1 MMSKKGQD
9 NQKGITF
16 QNKVALLYML
26 DNYRYG
32 NFLKIKFEGS
42 SYNDFTLF
50 FKNSNKNS
58 SFFWEFEVKNWT
70 KPLTL
75 HKIKNIITTE
85 VEKGI
90 NRYSDNDQ
98 FYIVAPHFADEC
110 KEQIKQF
117 KKYSWI
123 FKKDGLKN
131 FDQSK
136 KMYQQFNEKSP
147 ILHWSKEE
155 IILLLKTEIV
165 EFNEEIVNQ
174 KTQERF
180 YYEQS
185 FFYNKEN
192 ADNIISRLFKNIT
205 EASSKGQEFTK
216 YEIEQTITKFCNEE
230 TNKSESYSLDK
241 DLKGAIDNI
250 ESQLNTEST
259 FATLNDDKYIAPISK
274 RVQAIFYI
282 TDKLKQKSFSFK
294 KIKWFFDK
302 ILITD
307 RYMFSSFSL
316 LETYIEKNDLDLKDK
331 KSVLDFIFKI
341 YEYEQNSSSIY
352 KRMFETSYRSSIFKI
367 FLKFS
372 KNKEFVQ
379 NKDLKL
385 KLIKF
390 LDKHVPDWQATYL
403 KDDTYGYYRYQ
414 YLPQII
420 KNLFSYTK
428 EGIDFIIK
436 KYNFTNEIESPYLN
450 TNRYSW
456 YSPYNYIKEFINKDF
471 ENNFLI
477 VVKGI
482 AGQFTDLYK
491 KSYGYDYE
499 GYEITGGG
507 HFYRNGQASLKTFSW
522 ELILSKCI
530 KQFYTNTKNW
540 EFLKSIIDTPYNKK
554 PPVFVKRSFISFLL
568 MQLETADKSNPTKN
582 AFYQALK
589 EILKI
594 KEGFPRTKEIA
605 INVLSTNFTKIPD
618 TYLKLIIEK
627 IIYKYSSDGVTYNI
641 SLIQLLLSFIEHG
654 KLYFKSILKK
664 TLLNKNFKSTYL
676 YRQALGILNRKIE
689 NQHIK
694 DFFNEIKNNL
704 DMSENTDLLYA
715 DVVSDSSSID
725 TLFNSS
731 SKKELDS
738 LASIIAKAMMNN
750 NFELIKKVL
759 PLIKNN
765 LSALYERATIS
776 KSNYLKNVIAQLV
789 PKAIK
794 DDMQLAEAIIEQC
807 IKDTNLCDES
817 TQLHESIIKH
827 PKVVAINTMRTYL
840 CYFSINSYII
850 YHNTRLNDQ
859 TLDTQNCKKL
869 EKAFNWVKIL
879 IDLDGTLADKIPD
892 FPKPNYYL
900 RYFAIIPLESLSYYH
915 TRKKLNQLKK
925 GFGDK
930 IKQFAFTILEK
941 TDQEI
946 KENNPNPKPKG
957 MLDAIGRLFDVVRDL
972 NEDEAKKVLSFIQKH
987 DVEEFDHLFIYYAL
1001 FREEH
1006 LSDKGKFKS
1015 DYFKNLLK
1023 SICKGQANKFNQNHQ
1038 LLREHISFTIYH
1050 SMKLDDQNKN
1060 QATYMFNLDEDFF
1073 EKIKPYWKLL
1083 LTNPTQK
1090 IESYIIMSFGI
1101 ILKHNQNYYSKY
1113 KKYFFNFIKKII
1125 DKKPEFDND
1134 YYALLNIDMVLP
1146 AIVKY
1151 APNDLIELLFL
1162 FLNKGNSKTG
1172 DIPFSYQVDILKPEI
1187 EKHQKHISKENIN
1200 KAKAE
1205 LNKYNI
1211 NLKTNN

>member
-1 MMSKKGQD
+1 MSKKGQD
-9 NQKGITF
+9 NQEGITF

-32 NFLKIKFEGS
+32 NFLKIKFEGDD
-42 SYNDFTLF
+42 YNDFTLF
-50 FKNSNKNS
+50 FKNSNNNS
-58 SFFWEFEVKNWT
+58 SFFWEFEAK
-70 KPLTL
+70 KRDKSLTL
-75 HKIKNIITTE
+75 FGVKNIIAKE
-85 VEKGI
+85 AEKGI

-98 FYIVAPHFADEC
+98 FYIVAPQFQNQC

-117 KKYSWI
+117 KKHSWV
-123 FKKDGLKN
+123 FKKDGFKN
-131 FDQSK
+131 FDQLK
-136 KMYQQFNEKSP
+136 KMYQQFNEESP
-147 ILHWSKEE
+147 ILYWSKEE

-165 EFNEEIVNQ
+165 ELNKEIINK

-185 FFYNKEN
+185 FFYNEEN
-192 ADNIISRLFKNIT
+192 ADNIIARLFKDIT
-205 EASSKGQEFTK
+205 EASSKGYEFTK
-216 YEIEQTITKFCNEE
+216 YEIEQTITKFCNAE
-230 TNKSESYSLDK
+230 TNKSESYNLNQ

-250 ESQLNTEST
+250 ESKLNTEST
-259 FATLNDDKYIAPISK
+259 FATLNDDKYITPISK

-302 ILITD
+302 ILIKES
-307 RYMFSSFSL
+307 YMLSSFSL
-316 LETYIEKNDLDLKDK
+316 LETYIEKNNLDLKDK
-331 KSVLDFIFKI
+331 TSVLGFLFKI
-341 YEYEQNSSSIY
+341 YEYEKNSSSIY

-372 KNKEFVQ
+372 KNKEFIQ
-379 NKDLKL
+379 NKELKP

-403 KDDTYGYYRYQ
+403 MDDTYGYYRYQ

-436 KYNFTNEIESPYLN
+436 KYNFTNEIESPYLK
-450 TNRYSW
+450 TNQYHW
-456 YSPYNYIKEFINKDF
+456 YSPYNYIKDFINKDF
-471 ENNFLI
+471 EKNFLI

-491 KSYGYDYE
+491 KSYGYNYE

-507 HFYRNGQASLKTFSW
+507 PCYRNGQASLKTFSW
-522 ELILSKCI
+522 ELILSGCI

-540 EFLKSIIDTPYNKK
+540 EFLKSIIDVPCNKEN
-554 PPVFVKRSFISFLL
+554 PVFVKRSFIPFLL
-568 MQLETADKSNPTKN
+568 MQLETANKTNPEEN
-582 AFYQALK
+582 EFYQVLQK
-589 EILKI
+589 ILKI

-605 INVLSTNFTKIPD
+605 INVLSTNFTKILD
-618 TYLKLIIEK
+618 VYLNLIIK
-627 IIYKYSSDGVTYNI
+627 QIIYKYSNTGVVYDI
-641 SLIQLLLSFIEHG
+641 VLIQLLLSFIEHG

-676 YRQALGILNRKIE
+676 YRQSLGILKRKIE

-704 DMSENTDLLYA
+704 DMSENTDLLYE
-715 DVVSDSSSID
+715 DVVSNLSSID
-725 TLFNSS
+725 ALFNGS

-738 LASIIAKAMMNN
+738 LASIIAKAIANN

-765 LSALYERATIS
+765 LSTLYKRATIS

-789 PKAIK
+789 PKAIT
-794 DDMQLAEAIIEQC
+794 DDMQLAEAMIEQC

-827 PKVVAINTMRTYL
+827 PQMVAINTMRTYL

-850 YHNTRLNDQ
+850 YYNTRLNDQ
-859 TLDTQNCKKL
+859 TLNTQNCKKL
-869 EKAFNWVKIL
+869 EKAFNWVKTL

-900 RYFAIIPLESLSYYH
+900 RFFAITPLISLSYYH
-915 TRKKLNQLKK
+915 TRKKLNQFKK

-1006 LSDKGKFKS
+1006 LLDKGTFESSDFK
-1015 DYFKNLLK
+1015 DLLK
-1023 SICKGQANKFNQNHQ
+1023 RICEWQANKSDKHNA
-1038 LLREHISFTIYH
+1038 LREHILFTIYH

-1073 EKIKPYWKLL
+1073 EKIKPYWKLFF
-1083 LTNPTQK
+1083 TNPTQK

-1113 KKYFFNFIKKII
+1113 KKYFFDFIKKII
-1125 DKKPEFDND
+1125 NKKPEFDND

-1172 DIPFSYQVDILKPEI
+1172 DMPFGYQVVEMLKPEI
-1187 EKHQKHISKENIN
+1187 EKQQKHISKENIN

-1211 NLKTNN
+1211 NLKPNN